1 MSAGWASFLLALLVL
16 VLTWITGWQ
25 QIWLALKNILRDNP
39 RRSRENF
46 RIVLCWLKGDP
57 KGIHAETAV
66 ESAFRD
72 IGGVELVRSA
82 RIVAASG
89 AKDDWQP
96 AMQQKTNKVL
106 ENWDADLAIVGL
118 VKEKQSLCLWFVP
131 RFGKGTLDRGD
142 KPYKLKDMTLDK
154 DFHANLSTTIAVAA
168 LAEMALLTDTKERGQ
183 VLQEG
188 LRNATKKLSNLLEG
202 SATANSP
209 HHAVLQATLGN
220 ALLVL
225 GERESGTKH
234 LEEAETAYRAALEV
248 QTREDTPYDWARTQN
263 NLGNA
268 LSALGE
274 RESGTKHLEEAE
286 TAYRAALEVR
296 TQDDAPYDWATTQN
310 NLGNALLALG
320 RRKNDKELL
329 KQAVAAYRAAL
340 EVRTQDDAPYAWA
353 RTQNNLGN
361 ALLALGERESET
373 KRLEEAM
380 VAYRAAL
387 EVQTRD
393 DAPNDWARTQTNLD
407 KALLALSERRNDEGL
422 L

>member
-1 MSAGWASFLLALLVL
+1 MLAEWASFLLAVLVL
-16 VLTWITGWQ
+16 VLTWITRWQ
-25 QIWLALKNILRDNP
+25 QIWLALNNILRNNH

-57 KGIHAETAV
+57 KGVHAETAV

-106 ENWDADLAIVGL
+106 KIWDADLAIVGL
-118 VKEKQSLCLWFVP
+118 VKKPEHSLCLWFVP
-131 RFGKGTLDRGD
+131 RSGKGTLDRGD

-168 LAEMALLTDTKERGQ
+168 SGAKDDWQPAMQQKTNKVLKIWDADLAIVGLVKKPEHSLCLWFVPRSGKGTLDQGDKPYKLKDMTLDKDFHANLSTTIAVAALAEMDLLTDTKERGQ

-220 ALLVL
+220 ALLAL
-225 GERESGTKH
+225 GGRESGTKH
-234 LEEAETAYRAALEV
+234 LEEAETAYRAALKV
-248 QTREDTPYDWARTQN
+248 WTR
-263 NLGNA
+263 
-268 LSALGE
+268 
-274 RESGTKHLEEAE
+274 K
-286 TAYRAALEVR
+286 
-296 TQDDAPYDWATTQN
+296 DAPYYWAKTQN

-320 RRKNDKELL
+320 GRESGTKHLEE
-329 KQAVAAYRAAL
+329 AEIAYRAAL
-340 EVRTQDDAPYAWA
+340 EVWTGYA
-353 RTQNNLGN
+353 
-361 ALLALGERESET
+361 
-373 KRLEEAM
+373 
-380 VAYRAAL
+380 V
-387 EVQTRD
+387 
-393 DAPNDWARTQTNLD
+393 
-407 KALLALSERRNDEGL
+407 
-422 L
+422 